1 MILVTFVESRAG
13 SGEACFDS
21 EFHILPEGIPQRQS
35 LKTGHLPAS
44 SVPSAGDQQYGTSPY
59 RKANEPLD

>member
-1 MILVTFVESRAG
+1 MLAESRAQ

-35 LKTGHLPAS
+35 LKAGHLPAS
-44 SVPSAGDQQYGTSPY
+44 SVPSAGDQQYGTFPDG
-59 RKANEPLD
+59 KANEPRD